1 MSKTTAAARRALP
14 IPISVSSISVCVQTM
29 VWLPA
34 FGNFNACTDTEASDC
49 TWGVVDTVRESA
61 LKADCEKSPSLC

>member
-14 IPISVSSISVCVQTM
+14 IPISVSGIFVRVQTT

-34 FGNFNACTDTEASDC
+34 FGNFNVYTDTEASDC

-61 LKADCEKSPSLC
+61 LKADCEKSPSLS